1 MKRKFPAPTPGKSGP
16 RPGQSATL
24 RMVARE
30 AGVSASTVSRIIN
43 ETVNVSDG
51 LKRAVEA
58 AIVKFDFRPN
68 AAARGLAL
76 GKTSTVGVV
85 AQAID
90 SPFYGEGLRGIEAGL
105 RQRGYAPL
113 IMSGNWRVEDEDRCV
128 QELIARGVDGVIVFA
143 GRLSDAKL
151 KSYAKSVPIVITGR
165 NVRASRLFSLQV
177 DDAQG
182 SMLAIRHL
190 VGLGH
195 RRIAFINGSENHP
208 DAIERLRGY
217 KQALT
222 DSGVEFDPKLV
233 VVGDW
238 HEEGGVRAT
247 LQLLEAKSKFT
258 ALFCVNDQTA
268 YGACLG
274 LYRRGLS
281 VPHDVSVIGFDDLP
295 SSTYRL
301 PPLTSVRQ
309 SIGEL
314 GELSARAVLDLIAG
328 RRPRMVAPAVELVV
342 RESTGKSLGARAADL
357 EKARPSRR
365 EASET
370 PRLGAAHE

>member
-1 MKRKFPAPTPGKSGP
+1 MKSKFPAPTPGRSGP

-43 ETVNVSDG
+43 GTVKVSDG
-51 LKRAVEA
+51 LKRSVEA
-58 AIVKFDFRPN
+58 AIAKFGFRPN

-76 GKTSTVGVV
+76 GKTSTIGVV

-90 SPFYGEGLRGIEAGL
+90 SPFYGEGLRGIETGL

-113 IMSGNWRVEDEDRCV
+113 IMSGNWRIEDEERCV
-128 QELIARGVDGVIVFA
+128 QELIARGVDGIIVFA

-151 KSYAKSVPIVITGR
+151 KGYAKSVPIVVTGR
-165 NVRASRLFSLQV
+165 RLRAPRLLSMQIE
-177 DDAQG
+177 DAKG
-182 SMLAIRHL
+182 SMLAVRHL
-190 VGLGH
+190 LDLGH
-195 RRIAFINGSENHP
+195 RQIAFITGSENHP

-217 KQALT
+217 TQAL
-222 DSGVEFDPKLV
+222 VEGGIDFNPNLV
-233 VVGDW
+233 AVGDW

-247 LQLLEAKSKFT
+247 LELLDSKSRFT

-268 YGACLG
+268 YGACLA
-274 LYRRGLS
+274 LYRKGLS

-314 GELSARAVLDLIAG
+314 GERSAQGILELIAG
-328 RRPRMVAPAVELVV
+328 RRPRIAAPDVELMV
-342 RESTGKSLGARAADL
+342 RESTGRCPGS
-357 EKARPSRR
+357 
-365 EASET
+365 
-370 PRLGAAHE
+370 